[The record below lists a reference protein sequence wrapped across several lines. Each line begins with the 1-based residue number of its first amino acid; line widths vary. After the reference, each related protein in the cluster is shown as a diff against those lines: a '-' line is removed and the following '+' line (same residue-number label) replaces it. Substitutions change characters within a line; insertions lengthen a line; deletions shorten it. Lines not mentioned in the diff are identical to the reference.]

1 MVHLRYSPVLPGD
14 KSMKVRSFL
23 GALALA
29 MAIVNLSFLVG
40 PVRLHEYV
48 PCVSGVSFVTLLC
61 VVTLVCVVTTR
72 QR

>member
-1 MVHLRYSPVLPGD
+1 
-14 KSMKVRSFL
+14 MKLRSFL

-29 MAIVNLSFLVG
+29 MAIVNLVFLIG
-40 PVRLHEYV
+40 PARLHEYV
-48 PCVSGVSFVTLLC
+48 PYVSGVSFVALLC